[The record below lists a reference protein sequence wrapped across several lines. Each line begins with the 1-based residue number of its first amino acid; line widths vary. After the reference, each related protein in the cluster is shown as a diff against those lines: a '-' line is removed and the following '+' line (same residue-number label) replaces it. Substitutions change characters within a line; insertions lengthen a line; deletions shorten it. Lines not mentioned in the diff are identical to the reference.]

1 MNRTFDIISTDGLTL
16 RGRCWPTEKSCEAVI
31 CLVHGQG
38 EHLGRYDHVAAAF
51 NQAGINLLGTDLRGH
66 GNSGGKRGHVP
77 TFGILLDDLFQTL
90 EKARAAFPSKPL
102 FLYGHSLGGLIVLDY
117 VLKRNTKLNGIIVSA
132 PLLQLASAPPA
143 WKLCILELCNRL
155 RLNPSIPNG
164 VDDQLLSHDINV
176 ARIYRN
182 DPLTHHHITPSLAS
196 GMFEA
201 GQWCM
206 DHASELSLPALFIH
220 GAADK
225 ITSPAATQ
233 TFVSNISADCTL
245 EILPGL
251 FHEPHNETEKTAVF
265 KLLTDWILRTAL

>member
-1 MNRTFDIISTDGLTL
+1 
-16 RGRCWPTEKSCEAVI
+16 
-31 CLVHGQG
+31 VHGQG
-38 EHLGRYDHVAAAF
+38 EHIGRYDHVAAAF
-51 NQAGINLLGTDLRGH
+51 NQAGITLLGTDLRGH
-66 GNSGGKRGHVP
+66 GNSDGKRGHVP
-77 TFGILLDDLFQTL
+77 TFGTLLDDLFQTL

-117 VLKRNTKLNGIIVSA
+117 VLKRNPKLDGIIVSA
-132 PLLQLASAPPA
+132 PLLKLASEPPA
-143 WKLCILELCNRL
+143 WKLWILKLCSRL

-196 GMFEA
+196 GMFDA

-220 GAADK
+220 GAADG
-225 ITSPAATQ
+225 ITSAAATQ
-233 TFVSNISADCTL
+233 AFASQVSSNCTL

-251 FHEPHNETEKTAVF
+251 FHEPHNEPEKESVL
-265 KLLTDWILRTAL
+265 KCVMDWILQTASILNERTE